1 KTYDDMVRFEIDIKD
16 IEKSKFTGYRYS
28 GQLSPGGSV
37 ILDADSGKDALY
49 KFYVMQV
56 DEGKVET
63 IKEYGPEDKV
73 TWKPK
78 KAGKYKVE
86 MWVKNKYSDTKT
98 YDDMVRF
105 EIDVRGMA
113 SQFEAYNYIGNTNV
127 NSKIKFSAKSDK
139 DALFKFFIKH
149 QNDSNFSVIKDYN
162 EMSSVEWIP
171 RKSGTYMIEMWVKN
185 KQSSTLN
192 YDQKVSFN
200 INIANFE
207 VKDLGFKF
215 DFGLSGPSPNNPN
228 KLVLH
233 HAAGNSTA
241 SSVHDFHRFTNGWAG
256 IGYHFYIHKDGTIY
270 KGRDESWRGAHAA
283 EVGPDDGNL
292 NNDTNATSLGIAVQ
306 GNYHPTGPTPS
317 NSMPKA
323 QEDAVV
329 KLGRHLVQKYGL
341 TQIFKHGSP
350 GIGHTSCPGDY
361 YPFARIKARIL
372 DGFVYGIDSDNLDQV
387 TD

>member
-1 KTYDDMVRFEIDIKD
+1 LIVKGWAIKPEGIKEGRVYINGNFEGRTSVNIVRTDIGDKYPGHVGSKNSGYEFRIPLSKVPTGKIKLEVGIVGVNDKNATYSVEKFTTIEKPKSRIEIESIKTEGNNIIITGWAIGYSGVKELRMYTNGRYIGNADYGLKSNDIKD
-16 IEKSKFTGYRYS
+16 RYPDYIGSEKSRFQAIFDYSTMNTGVNKLEF
-28 GQLSPGGSV
+28 GLVENGSN
-37 ILDADSGKDALY
+37 
-49 KFYVMQV
+49 
-56 DEGKVET
+56 
-63 IKEYGPEDKV
+63 
-73 TWKPK
+73 
-78 KAGKYKVE
+78 KA
-86 MWVKNKYSDTKT
+86 SHS
-98 YDDMVRF
+98 
-105 EIDVRGMA
+105 I
-113 SQFEAYNYIGNTNV
+113 SYNYFCEKPTIV
-127 NSKIKFSAKSDK
+127 
-139 DALFKFFIKH
+139 
-149 QNDSNFSVIKDYN
+149 
-162 EMSSVEWIP
+162 
-171 RKSGTYMIEMWVKN
+171 
-185 KQSSTLN
+185 
-192 YDQKVSFN
+192 
-200 INIANFE
+200 
-207 VKDLGFKF
+207 DLGFKF